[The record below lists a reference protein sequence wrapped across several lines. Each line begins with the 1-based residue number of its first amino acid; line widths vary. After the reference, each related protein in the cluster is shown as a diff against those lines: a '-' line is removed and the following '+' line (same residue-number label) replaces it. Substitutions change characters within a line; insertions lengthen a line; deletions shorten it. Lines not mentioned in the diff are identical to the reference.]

1 MRWLFAKLNL
11 LSVAVVLYAF
21 GCNAHPGG
29 NAGAPAGSR
38 APKDGVLRV
47 AADAEPQSLDP
58 QLTTGHTEHRILT
71 SLFEGLT
78 TLNQK
83 TLAVEP
89 GVAKTWD
96 ISSDGLLY
104 TFHINPDAKWS
115 DGTPVTAKDFV
126 YSFKRILTPKLGS
139 EYSYMPWCI
148 ENAEAYNR
156 GTLDDFGKVGVK
168 AIDDA
173 TLEVK
178 LAYPA
183 PYFLSM
189 QMHNAW
195 FPVLQ
200 ACVEK
205 YGPFDARQNNWI
217 NAGNMVSNGPFKL
230 AEWKPNE
237 IIRVVRNEH
246 YWDAKNVKLDEIQF
260 YPVSGN
266 LQTAE
271 RMFRANE
278 VDTIETLVIT
288 KIPAYKRDNPS
299 VLRLEPF
306 VGTYFYRINT
316 TRPPLNDP
324 RVRLALAMAVD
335 KKSICDEVLF
345 GAFVP
350 AVALTPPGI
359 AGYTA
364 EARIPYDLEKAKQL
378 LAEAGFPD
386 GKGMRP
392 IEILY
397 NESED
402 HQLVA
407 EAIQDM
413 WKKGLGI
420 QVTTN
425 KQEWKVYLNSMTAL
439 NYDVV
444 RAGWI
449 ADFLDPMNYCECFT
463 TGNGNNRTGWSN
475 AKYDELE
482 KKARHA
488 LDPKERFGYM
498 QEAEKILLGE
508 APIIPIYTYRQRYLV
523 SPELHGCDGNL
534 LGYMNY
540 KYMSVMR
547 KKP

>member
-1 MRWLFAKLNL
+1 MRSLFAKF
-11 LSVAVVLYAF
+11 SVPIVVAAAVVVC
-21 GCNAHPGG
+21 GCNGQRGG
-29 NAGAPAGSR
+29 GSSSKAAR
-38 APKDGVLRV
+38 DGVLRV

-71 SLFEGLT
+71 SLFEGLA

-83 TLAVEP
+83 TLAIEP
-89 GVAKTWD
+89 GVAKSWD
-96 ISSDGLLY
+96 VSEDGKTY
-104 TFHINPDAKWS
+104 TFHLNPDAKWS
-115 DGTPVTAKDFV
+115 NGTPVTAKDFV
-126 YSFKRILTPKLGS
+126 YSYKRILSPKLGS
-139 EYSYMPWCI
+139 EYSYLPWCI
-148 ENAEAYNR
+148 ENAEAYNK
-156 GTLDDFGKVGVK
+156 GTVTDFEKVGVK
-168 AIDDA
+168 AIDDQ
-173 TLEVK
+173 TLEVR

-200 ACVEK
+200 SNVEQFGK
-205 YGPFDARQNNWI
+205 MDDRQSSWI
-217 NAGNMVSNGPFKL
+217 LAGNMVSNGPFKL
-230 AEWKPNE
+230 VEWKPNE

-246 YWDAKNVKLDEIQF
+246 YWDAKNVKLDEIEF

-278 VDTIETLVIT
+278 VDTLETLVIT

-324 RVRLALAMAVD
+324 RVRLALAMSVD
-335 KKSICDEVLF
+335 KKSICDDVLF

-359 AGYTA
+359 GGYTA
-364 EARIPYDLEKAKQL
+364 EAGIPYDLTKAKAL

-402 HQLVA
+402 HQLIA

-420 QVTTN
+420 EVNTN
-425 KQEWKVYLNSMTAL
+425 KQEWKVYLNSMTTL

-482 KKARHA
+482 HKARYE
-488 LDPKERFGYM
+488 LDPAQRFGYM
-498 QEAEKILLGE
+498 QEAEKLLLSE
-508 APIIPIYTYRQRYLV
+508 TPIIPIYTYRQRYLV
-523 SPELHGCDGNL
+523 SPDLQGCDGNV

-540 KYMSVMR
+540 KYMSVTR